1 MTPEQRVQ
9 TKIIELLKLIPGLVY
24 ERRQAGGFN
33 YRKGA
38 PDIWAVYQGK
48 HIEIEVKAPGGQPSS
63 LQLLKEEQFTKAGA
77 LYWRGDNVKDFAKFI
92 YTHFNV
98 GGGTIE

>member
-9 TKIIELLKLIPGLVY
+9 IKIIKLLKLIPGLVY

-33 YRKGA
+33 YRKGD

-63 LQLLKEEQFTKAGA
+63 LQLLKEKNFKNAGA
-77 LYWRGDNVKDFAKFI
+77 LYWRGDNTKDFETFLKNNF
-92 YTHFNV
+92 
-98 GGGTIE
+98 GGIEE